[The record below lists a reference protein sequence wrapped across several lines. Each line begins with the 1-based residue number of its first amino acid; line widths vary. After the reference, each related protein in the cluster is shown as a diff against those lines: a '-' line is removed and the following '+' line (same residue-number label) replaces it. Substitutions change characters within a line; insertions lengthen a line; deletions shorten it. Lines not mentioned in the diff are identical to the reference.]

1 MAHTYKDSIK
11 IMLIHSITFGDTVN
25 YPGHMATVIAT
36 QGCNKDCP
44 YCHNQQLIPPISPT
58 AVEYDTPPY
67 ELLRNNKLRSKYI
80 VITGGE
86 PTMQRDLL
94 IFMKKLAHVGYII
107 KLDTNSTLVPVSVY
121 FRHVSCVALD
131 IKNYHQCYLRVNIVT
146 CIVKKIPFELRFT
159 TFGNKIKMLEKIKN
173 LIQDI
178 KTARYMTRLHNTD
191 NTGIVPVYI
200 QNSGHWKEK
209 DTEEIYQKLCNYT
222 QEFSLPVQI
231 YRR

>member
-1 MAHTYKDSIK
+1 
-11 IMLIHSITFGDTVN
+11 MLIHSITFGDKIN

-44 YCHNQQLIPPISPT
+44 YCHNQQLIPHMSPT
-58 AVEYDTPPY
+58 AVEYDSPPF

-80 VITGGE
+80 VMTGGE

-94 IFMKKLAHVGYII
+94 IFIKKLAHVGYMI

-121 FRHVSCVALD
+121 FRHVSYVALD
-131 IKNYHQCYLRVNIVT
+131 IKHYHQDFLRANIVT

-159 TFGNKIKMLEKIKN
+159 TYGNKDKMIKKIKN
-173 LIQDI
+173 LLQDI
-178 KTARYMTRLHNTD
+178 KTTRYMTRLHNQD
-191 NTGIVPVYI
+191 GAGIVPVFI
-200 QNSGHWKEK
+200 QDSGHWSEEDTKEM
-209 DTEEIYQKLCNYT
+209 YQELCSYVK
-222 QEFSLPVQI
+222 EFSLLSQI